1 MRWPVRG
8 RRRGRR
14 WNSTGADA
22 PELPPW
28 VGALDLVV
36 VLAGDRD
43 DPAAAE
49 IAAQARF
56 RGAALVVRGAESG
69 PVADAA
75 GRALIGPGIPT
86 PELLALPGRLALLLR
101 VAAAAGLMPAVD
113 LDAVA
118 AALDAE
124 ALACGPA
131 AESFTNPALAL
142 AQGLWATSPLFLG
155 SDPVGRALAAHGAG
169 SLGLLAGVPAA
180 AESGSAALRAPQLLA
195 RLGRPRDPFA
205 DPFLDPAEEPGSGGP
220 GADRSQVQGP
230 GKLRWRRTA
239 RWKGSSRVPCWS
251 PTTGTSGR
259 TDDLIAARLDPDR
272 ASSLLTRRVAAA
284 LRAAVRIDYAA
295 VYLGIAGG
303 QVAPADAPEGLGPAG
318 SVQPPARP
326 ATVEGVTGD
335 RRSDMADTAETADP
349 WDETAWN

>member
-1 MRWPVRG
+1 MDDAGPD
-8 RRRGRR
+8 RRRR
-14 WNSTGADA
+14 

-49 IAAQARF
+49 IAAQARI

-101 VAAAAGLMPAVD
+101 VAAAAGLMPPVD

-155 SDPVGRALAAHGAG
+155 SDPVGRAWRLTERDPSGCLRV
-169 SLGLLAGVPAA
+169 SPAA

-205 DPFLDPAEEPGSGGP
+205 DPFLDPVEDQAPAVPVLIAPGP
-220 GADRSQVQGP
+220 GAGEAALATHRA
-230 GKLRWRRTA
+230 LE
-239 RWKGSSRVPCWS
+239 RVFPRALLVAED
-251 PTTGTSGR
+251 GDEGR
-259 TDDLIAARLDPDR
+259 TDDLTAARVDPDR

-335 RRSDMADTAETADP
+335 HRSDTADTAETADP